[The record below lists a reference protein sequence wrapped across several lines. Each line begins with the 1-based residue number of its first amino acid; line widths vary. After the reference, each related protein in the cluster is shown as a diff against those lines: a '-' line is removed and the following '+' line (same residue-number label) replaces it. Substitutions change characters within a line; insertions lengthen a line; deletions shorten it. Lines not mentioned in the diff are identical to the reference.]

1 MQWLTITA
9 GKSTTKQTTE
19 RCINSVNSTAVAA
32 THIKAKRSTVLPHV
46 AGTHD
51 VTWQGSTVVVA
62 VSRLNVTLR
71 ALWTTKSWNNLLPV
85 QLLCLT
91 VLHSYHDH
99 SQPSISAPLSCR
111 APRSSPTFWV
121 FAAVTEIVK
130 SVINVANLNPRLH
143 QDPELCPPADA
154 DAPGA
159 SPSSPLWFR
168 SHGVNHDFF
177 MRRSFALLLMKLEM

>member
-1 MQWLTITA
+1 MTHYNSRKKHHEADNREMYKQCKLHCGCSHTHKSKEKHSFTPCSGLT
-9 GKSTTKQTTE
+9 
-19 RCINSVNSTAVAA
+19 RCYVAREHSSCCCLPSKCDSA
-32 THIKAKRSTVLPHV
+32 SLVDHKVL
-46 AGTHD
+46 
-51 VTWQGSTVVVA
+51 
-62 VSRLNVTLR
+62 
-71 ALWTTKSWNNLLPV
+71 NLLPV

-159 SPSSPLWFR
+159 SSSSPLWFR